1 MNVQKFSRLA
11 RAGESYTVEY
21 KTCTESVSESV
32 YESVCAFLNHSG
44 GCILLGV
51 SDNGKI
57 LGVSP
62 DKADKMKADIINS
75 IKNSELFL
83 PCPYFSPQILEV
95 EGKVVMALEIPCGQY
110 VYKYKGHYFDRNG
123 EADIDVTNQPELLL
137 TLFERKNP
145 HLFEERF
152 IDGVEM
158 KHLDS
163 NTFQY
168 CKNILS
174 VIKPNHYWFQMTNEE
189 ILLSTH
195 LAKREDENGGLR
207 LKNAALILFGTED
220 ALTEFMP
227 RYRFEAL
234 FHLCTYQQYNDLT
247 QFPNRY
253 DDRLTLHCNL
263 ITVYDRL
270 SKFVE
275 RYLPDRFYL
284 PEGSLQREDLRWK
297 LFREIVANLCV
308 HSDYSSGYACFL
320 HIFKDR
326 VITKNPTRLLP
337 EVPEGD
343 LNIGQLHNYTKNPL
357 LVRIFRELAWAE
369 DMGSGTRNIVK
380 YAPLY
385 FPEYKVDINS
395 GSQFIFSV
403 TYNEMSETNVH
414 NSPEMSIT
422 DPENVHNNS
431 KMSMTES
438 ENVHDN
444 SKMSMTDH
452 ENVHDNSKMSMTES
466 ENVHDNSKMSMTES
480 ENVHDN
486 SKMSETNVRNITE
499 MSETDFEIVR
509 DKKDVKKNKRQQ
521 AIVGLIKKNPLISLD
536 DIADILDVNKKTIWR
551 DIAELKANNVL
562 ERLGGDFGGKWIV
575 K

>member
-95 EGKVVMALEIPCGQY
+95 DGKVVMALEIPRGQY

-220 ALTEFMP
+220 ALMEFMP

-337 EVPEGD
+337 EIPEGD

-422 DPENVHNNS
+422 DLENVHNSSENVHNSPEMSITDPENVHNS
-431 KMSMTES
+431 S
-438 ENVHDN
+438 ENVHN
-444 SKMSMTDH
+444 SL
-452 ENVHDNSKMSMTES
+452 ENVRDSA
-466 ENVHDNSKMSMTES
+466 
-480 ENVHDN
+480 
-486 SKMSETNVRNITE
+486 KMSETDPE

-509 DKKDVKKNKRQQ
+509 EKKDVKKNKRQQ
-521 AIVGLIKKNPLISLD
+521 AIVGLIKKNPSISLD
-536 DIADILDVNKKTIWR
+536 DIAETLDVNKKTIWR
-551 DIAELKANNVL
+551 DISELKVNGVL
-562 ERLGGDFGGKWIV
+562 ERIGGSRFGGEWIV

>member
-11 RAGESYTVEY
+11 RTGESYTVEY

-95 EGKVVMALEIPCGQY
+95 DGKVVMALEIPCGQY

-220 ALTEFMP
+220 ALMEFMP

-337 EVPEGD
+337 EIPEGD

-422 DPENVHNNS
+422 DPENVHNS
-431 KMSMTES
+431 S
-438 ENVHDN
+438 ENVHN
-444 SKMSMTDH
+444 SSENAH
-452 ENVHDNSKMSMTES
+452 NSLENVRDSAK
-466 ENVHDNSKMSMTES
+466 
-480 ENVHDN
+480 
-486 SKMSETNVRNITE
+486 

-509 DKKDVKKNKRQQ
+509 EKKDVKKNKRQQ
-521 AIVGLIKKNPLISLD
+521 AIVGLIKKNPSISLD
-536 DIADILDVNKKTIWR
+536 DIAETLDVNKKTIWR
-551 DIAELKANNVL
+551 DISELKGNGVL
-562 ERLGGDFGGKWIV
+562 ERIGGSRFGGEWIV